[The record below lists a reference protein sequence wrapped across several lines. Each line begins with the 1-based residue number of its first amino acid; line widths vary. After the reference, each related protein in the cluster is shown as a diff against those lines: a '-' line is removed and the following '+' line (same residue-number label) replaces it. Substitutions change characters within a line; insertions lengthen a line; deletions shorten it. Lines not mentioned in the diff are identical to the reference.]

1 MHLRGVSGVLV
12 VVLSGGCTPPGG
24 EPTTGGPGGAEGTTT
39 STSTFG
45 GSETGGGS
53 AVPTTDGTS
62 GGVTSEVDTGAVT
75 GSSSGGS
82 ESTGEPGTTTG
93 GGGSLCDA
101 DGQGISA
108 TLVHWSGPNKDCETI
123 VLTNRLTMNVGP
135 GVFDVDAC
143 GCNNPC
149 ESPDPWL
156 LTIVAPMAALPATLP
171 MCHRLVFEQAWNA
184 DMTVCEFV
192 ALSVWDLDSEAPFG
206 VYHAATRVEPTAEAI
221 GVGWS
226 VESGVSEVCGCDEC
240 CRTPEL
246 RDLSFTF
253 NNVEVVQLAEGDES
267 LADVVGLPYRVHNL
281 RSHDAGIC
289 DETEEVDWA
298 VLAEF

>member
-1 MHLRGVSGVLV
+1 MHLRGVSGVLL

-24 EPTTGGPGGAEGTTT
+24 EPTTDGSSGAEAT
-39 STSTFG
+39 STSTPTSTLG

-62 GGVTSEVDTGAVT
+62 GGVTSEVVT
-75 GSSSGGS
+75 GSSGGGS
-82 ESTGEPGTTTG
+82 ESTGEPGTTG

-101 DGQGISA
+101 DRQGISA
-108 TLVHWSGPNKDCETI
+108 TLVHWSGPEQDCETI
-123 VLTNRLTMNVGP
+123 VLNNQLVMNVGP

-156 LTIVAPMAALPATLP
+156 LTIVAPMAALPAELP

-184 DMTVCEFV
+184 DKTVCEFV

-206 VYHAATRVEPTAEAI
+206 VYHAATRASPTAEAVE
-221 GVGWS
+221 VGWS
-226 VESGVSEVCGCDEC
+226 VESGVNEVCGCDEC

-246 RDLSFTF
+246 RDLSFAF
-253 NNVEVVQLAEGDES
+253 NDVGLVQLAEGDDS
-267 LADVVGLPYRVHNL
+267 AADVVGLPYRVHNL
-281 RSHDAGIC
+281 QSHDAGIC
-289 DETEEVDWA
+289 DEAEEVDWA
-298 VLAEF
+298 ILAEF

>member
-1 MHLRGVSGVLV
+1 MHLRGVSGVLL

-24 EPTTGGPGGAEGTTT
+24 EPTTEGSSGAEPTTT

-53 AVPTTDGTS
+53 SAPTS
-62 GGVTSEVDTGAVT
+62 GGTTSGVETGDAMT
-75 GSSSGGS
+75 SSSGGG
-82 ESTGEPGTTTG
+82 ESTGEPDTTTG
-93 GGGSLCDA
+93 GESLCDA
-101 DGQGISA
+101 DRQGISA
-108 TLVHWSGPNKDCETI
+108 TLVHWSGPEKDCETI
-123 VLTNRLTMNVGP
+123 VLLNRLTMKVGP

-156 LTIVAPMAALPATLP
+156 LTIEAPTAALPETLP

-206 VYHAATRVEPTAEAI
+206 VYHAATRVEPTAEAV
-221 GVGWS
+221 GAGWS
-226 VESGVSEVCGCDEC
+226 VESDVNEGCGCDEC

-253 NNVEVVQLAEGDES
+253 NNVEVAQLAEGDES
-267 LADVVGLPYRVHNL
+267 LADVVGLPFRVHNL
-281 RSHDAGIC
+281 QSHDAGIC
-289 DETEEVDWA
+289 DEAEEVDWA
-298 VLAEF
+298 ILADF